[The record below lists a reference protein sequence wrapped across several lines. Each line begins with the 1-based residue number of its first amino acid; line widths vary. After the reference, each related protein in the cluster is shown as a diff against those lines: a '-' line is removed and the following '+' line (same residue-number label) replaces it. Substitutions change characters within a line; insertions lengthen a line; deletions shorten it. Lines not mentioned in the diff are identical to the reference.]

1 MSKTLYC
8 IRHGL
13 ALHNVLYWHVGTKAY
28 TEYNDT
34 PLLDEGY
41 VKSVGFDVFEVE
53 PLSKDNKYSYS
64 DA

>member
-13 ALHNVLYWHVGTKAY
+13 ALHNVLYYHVETKAY

-41 VKSVGFDVFEVE
+41 LQAQDLKKNWEDI
-53 PLSKDNKYSYS
+53 NKIE
-64 DA
+64 